1 MGLPTQEN
9 REIRSSGG
17 GGNYSVPSTV
27 ARLYDFREPG
37 GYLGNVGLVSID
49 GMANG
54 IACAVEDS
62 AGDAR
67 ALIGD
72 LRGTAQS
79 LRKTSDEVHAMIAE
93 NREPLSDFTATG
105 LTEFTGLLI
114 EMRDLVVALN
124 RVTTELQRDPARFF
138 FGDRQQG
145 YEVRQ

>member
-1 MGLPTQEN
+1 MA
-9 REIRSSGG
+9 IDI
-17 GGNYSVPSTV
+17 
-27 ARLYDFREPG
+27 AR
-37 GYLGNVGLVSID
+37 
-49 GMANG
+49 
-54 IACAVEDS
+54 AVEDS
-62 AGDAR
+62 AVDAR

-79 LRKTSDEVHAMIAE
+79 LRKTSDEVHALIAE

-124 RVTTELQRDPARFF
+124 RVTTELQRDPARFL